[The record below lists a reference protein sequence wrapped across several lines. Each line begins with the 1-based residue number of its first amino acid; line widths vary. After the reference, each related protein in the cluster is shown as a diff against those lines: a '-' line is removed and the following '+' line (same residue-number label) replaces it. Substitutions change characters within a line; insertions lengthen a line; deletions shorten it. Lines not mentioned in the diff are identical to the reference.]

1 MKLKVNDTI
10 TSYSCIEDLR
20 EDIEALWN
28 DKIRDNLKNDDSII
42 MIQESDDDDNITFDF
57 HTESELSPAANSLIA
72 KLLADTNEK
81 EISDQILKVIN
92 ATILP
97 SD

>member
-10 TSYSCIEDLR
+10 TEYNCIEDLR
-20 EDIEALWN
+20 EDIEALWS
-28 DKIRDNLKNDDSII
+28 DKIRETLKNDDSII
-42 MIQESDDDDNITFDF
+42 MIQESDDDDTITFDF
-57 HTESELSPAANSLIA
+57 HTESELSPDANVLVD